1 MKIIIP
7 ALPSD
12 YARPYPELVLE
23 GTAEQMRAIANALS
37 GLDRSSA
44 RAICVRVSS
53 KPSGDLLPKAIM
65 SALGEHTYIT
75 GYLDYLLYC
84 SYLSFD
90 ERYVIRAAIRAKWI
104 DHIERSLWEQL
115 GECQT

>member
-23 GTAEQMRAIANALS
+23 ATAEQMRDLGNVLS

-44 RAICVRVSS
+44 RAICMRVSS
-53 KPSGDLLPKAIM
+53 KASGDLLSEAIM
-65 SALGEHTYIT
+65 SALGKDAFIT
-75 GYLDYLLYC
+75 SYLDYGLY
-84 SYLSFD
+84 YPDLAFD
-90 ERYVIRAAIRAKWI
+90 DRYSIRAAIRAKWI
-104 DHIERSLWEQL
+104 DHIERSMWEQL